1 MTGCERRVRDPK
13 TGFKTQVPVPKSAG
27 FEGAFLGSPV
37 VVTRIFFWWG
47 GGGGGEGR
55 RGDIEL
61 WCFYYAGCKYASRLS
76 FKISV

>member
-1 MTGCERRVRDPK
+1 MTGCERRVRDPE

-37 VVTRIFFWWG
+37 VVTRLFLVGRG
-47 GGGGGEGR
+47 GRGEGR
-55 RGDIEL
+55 GGKEL
-61 WCFYYAGCKYASRLS
+61 WCFYYAGWKYASRLS